1 MKQKV
6 RKFQYVATP
15 KFSHI
20 DFTEAKAKVA
30 AILPSDAVV
39 LGVTLIVDKPS
50 QAGITLDVGLNASQ
64 DLFLNDIS
72 LAATG
77 THTSSVKT
85 ITKERSEV
93 IILPNK
99 PLTQGEF
106 SLIVEFALPSTYDYE
121 A

>member
-15 KFSHI
+15 KFSFS
-20 DFTEAKAKVA
+20 DFATATPKIA
-30 AILPSDAVV
+30 AILPSDAVI
-39 LGVTLIVDKPS
+39 LGVTLLVTKPS
-50 QAGITLDVGLNASQ
+50 QADATLDVGLNASQ

-72 LAATG
+72 LAANG

-93 IILPNK
+93 VVLPSK

-106 SLIVEFALPSTYDYE
+106 SLIVEFALPTTYDYE
-121 A
+121 V

>member
-15 KFSHI
+15 KFSFS
-20 DFTEAKAKVA
+20 DFATASAKIAS
-30 AILPSDAVV
+30 ILPSDAVI
-39 LGVTLIVDKPS
+39 LGVTLIVAKPS
-50 QAGITLDVGLNASQ
+50 QAGITLDVGLNSSQ

-72 LAATG
+72 LAAAG
-77 THTSSVKT
+77 VHTSSVKT

-93 IILPNK
+93 IVLPSK

-106 SLIVEFALPSTYDYE
+106 SLIIEFALPTTYDYE
-121 A
+121 V